1 MRISS
6 WLNSGT
12 KRNPIPAGGPVDS
25 LRPAPALDDAWA
37 DALLEAYRS
46 RAPGQFLSNKLAL
59 AQAMRGVAYLAIN
72 TLATQFSTGKF
83 EKAEVVITAYGET
96 SEQAEAVGRAVLAR
110 LEDPLFVSQP
120 PRQTID
126 CRPQDD
132 ATTAE
137 SERGKDGLFRY
148 AVPLTVRTTVYVP
161 RS

>member
-1 MRISS
+1 MASLIKDLETHLLLAAPVRG
-6 WLNSGT
+6 LVGRRVYGT
-12 KRNPIPAGGPVDS
+12 QIPDRQPLPYVRVEKASVEFE
-25 LRPAPALDDAWA
+25 R
-37 DALLEAYRS
+37 
-46 RAPGQFLSNKLAL
+46 
-59 AQAMRGVAYLAIN
+59 
-72 TLATQFSTGKF
+72 FSTGKF

-96 SEQAEAVGRAVLAR
+96 SEQAEALGRAVLAR
-110 LEDPLFVSQP
+110 LEAPLFVSQP